1 MGEWVENEAT
11 YQFEIALEKIE
22 ELTEVNNKLR
32 KRIFELESKTSSDTI
47 IPNDTGRAA
56 DIFKAADKAMNK
68 YTNNFL
74 GKEFPRAKS
83 KQTKRKSI

>member
-1 MGEWVENEAT
+1 MENEAT

-22 ELTEVNNKLR
+22 ELTEVNDKLR
-32 KRIFELESKTSSDTI
+32 KRIFELESKTSSVI
-47 IPNDTGRAA
+47 IKPKAPSRAEK
-56 DIFKAADKAMNK
+56 IFKEADKAMNK

-83 KQTKRKSI
+83 KQTKRKSV

>member
-1 MGEWVENEAT
+1 MGEEAT
-11 YQFEIALEKIE
+11 YQFEIALDKIE
-22 ELTEVNNKLR
+22 KLTKINNTLR
-32 KRIFELESKTSSDTI
+32 KRIFELESKTSTVTI
-47 IPNDTGRAA
+47 MPDDTGRAA

-83 KQTKRKSI
+83 KQTKRKSV

>member
-1 MGEWVENEAT
+1 MGEETT

-22 ELTEVNNKLR
+22 KLTEVNNRLR
-32 KRIFELESKTSSDTI
+32 KRIFELESKSSTVTI
-47 IPNDTGRAA
+47 SPDNTGRAE
-56 DIFKAADKAMNK
+56 DIFRAADKAMNN

-74 GKEFPRAKS
+74 GKEFPRAKP

>member
-1 MGEWVENEAT
+1 MGEEAT

-22 ELTEVNNKLR
+22 ELTKINNKLR
-32 KRIFELESKTSSDTI
+32 KHIFELESKTSLATI
-47 IPNDTGRAA
+47 IPDDTGRAA
-56 DIFKAADKAMNK
+56 EIFKAADKAMNK

-83 KQTKRKSI
+83 KQTKRKSV